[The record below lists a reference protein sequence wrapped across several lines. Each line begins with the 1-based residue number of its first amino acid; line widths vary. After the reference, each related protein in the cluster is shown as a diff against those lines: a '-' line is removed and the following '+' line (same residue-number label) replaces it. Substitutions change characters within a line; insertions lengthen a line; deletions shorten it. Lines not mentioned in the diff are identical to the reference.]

1 MEEKIYEL
9 IATWARVPTWFTS
22 HGHDERRFKEAI
34 LDLIDNLGT
43 EIPRS
48 DFKAALKR
56 HADNTVPMLGMPND
70 FSEIIE
76 KRTSKAFEIIN
87 NYGKVNDMK

>member
-9 IATWARVPTWFTS
+9 IATWAQVPTWFTS
-22 HGHDERRFKEAI
+22 HEHDERRFKEAI
-34 LDLIDNLGT
+34 LELIESLGT
-43 EIPRS
+43 EISRS

-56 HADNTVPMLGMPND
+56 HADNTVPMLGSPND

-76 KRTSKAFEIIN
+76 ERTVKAFEIIN
-87 NYGKVNDMK
+87 NYTNGNDVK